1 MKNITETQLA
11 IQRKLEQQL
20 RSIYDVDAKLQ
31 AIAAGKSEK
40 IEALEQ
46 QLREEV
52 RERSLRLTRHLARN
66 EHNTK
71 ELIRLELEHEQLQQ
85 SNISQQQQ
93 LSTLQNTVS
102 TARRHQQFL
111 MEQTNALQEK
121 SDNLQAQHD
130 LLTNKKNEL
139 QETLLARQKQ
149 CDTLQEEVDALQ
161 RKAKH
166 LQQNIDGLLQMREND
181 MLSVMDLTARLSDVS
196 SGKE

>member
-11 IQRKLEQQL
+11 IQRELELQLRTIYDIDSKIQTIDAGNIENIDKLE
-20 RSIYDVDAKLQ
+20 
-31 AIAAGKSEK
+31 E
-40 IEALEQ
+40 

-52 RERSLRLTRHLARN
+52 RERSILLTRHLARN

-93 LSTLQNTVS
+93 LSSLQNTVS

-121 SDNLQAQHD
+121 SDSLQTQYD
-130 LLTNKKNEL
+130 FLTSKKNGLE
-139 QETLLARQKQ
+139 ETLLEQQKQ
-149 CDTLQEEVDALQ
+149 CDNLQEEVDSLQ

-166 LQQNIDGLLQMREND
+166 LQQNINGLLQMREND